1 MEKRNKLLAIN
12 GTAAVI
18 MQFVTM
24 ICGLI
29 LPRLIL
35 STFGSNVNGLITSIT
50 QFLSFISLLDGG
62 LGAVVRA
69 AYYNPMAA
77 HDNEGISRVY
87 AASNKFYRQIA
98 GFFAVY
104 VIVLSFLF
112 PFLSGNTFDYF
123 YTFSLTIIISLSTMM
138 QYFWG
143 YTLKLFV
150 FSDQR
155 GYLHNITQIFTT
167 IINTIL
173 SAVLIHMDANIHIVK
188 FIAVLSYI
196 VQPLF
201 LGLYIRTHYNINYK
215 AEPDGN
221 MITGRWSAFTRHIAF
236 YIHSNTDIVI
246 IMFFMG
252 LSAVS
257 VYSVY
262 RIVVNGLTNLLTG
275 IIGNTEATFGNLLA
289 SEEAEL
295 FIKEFKVID
304 LLTKSISTV
313 CFVTCT
319 IMVCPF
325 VNIYTSGITDV
336 NYNYPV
342 FAAIMCVSE
351 WIYCMGL
358 NYNNVIVSVGHFK
371 QTTKYGIIEAGINI
385 IFSLIMIKIIGLEG
399 AVVATAIAMIYKMI
413 ANIIYMEKNI
423 VYISISY
430 IARILCASALTFF
443 LSIIVCKSFIS
454 YVNTYWM
461 FFMETMIVFLFVL
474 IINIILNYLF
484 CKEELL
490 IIFKNVKTKKL
501 K

>member
-1 MEKRNKLLAIN
+1 
-12 GTAAVI
+12 
-18 MQFVTM
+18 
-24 ICGLI
+24 
-29 LPRLIL
+29 
-35 STFGSNVNGLITSIT
+35 
-50 QFLSFISLLDGG
+50 
-62 LGAVVRA
+62 
-69 AYYNPMAA
+69 
-77 HDNEGISRVY
+77 
-87 AASNKFYRQIA
+87 
-98 GFFAVY
+98 
-104 VIVLSFLF
+104 
-112 PFLSGNTFDYF
+112 
-123 YTFSLTIIISLSTMM
+123 MM

-221 MITGRWSAFTRHIAF
+221 MITGRWSEFTRHIAF

-351 WIYCMGL
+351 
-358 NYNNVIVSVGHFK
+358 
-371 QTTKYGIIEAGINI
+371 
-385 IFSLIMIKIIGLEG
+385 
-399 AVVATAIAMIYKMI
+399 
-413 ANIIYMEKNI
+413 
-423 VYISISY
+423 
-430 IARILCASALTFF
+430 
-443 LSIIVCKSFIS
+443 
-454 YVNTYWM
+454 
-461 FFMETMIVFLFVL
+461 
-474 IINIILNYLF
+474 
-484 CKEELL
+484 
-490 IIFKNVKTKKL
+490 
-501 K
+501 